1 MTRISPSSPVRR
13 ETAAEYRGRT
23 LVIELHPGYLTVG
36 EKRKKTRVSVDYRT
50 VYELGW
56 KLVARAEA
64 AQRKEKKGGR
74 K

>member
-1 MTRISPSSPVRR
+1 M
-13 ETAAEYRGRT
+13 
-23 LVIELHPGYLTVG
+23 IELHPGYLTVG